1 MDDSVEKGMPS
12 IRRFVKMEMAKRG
25 VEMVEVTKESKE
37 SKVDDVVVPVAD
49 KSVEGSVTRPVV
61 NEINVNDGD
70 KVVNDANVMVN
81 DANMTVNNANNDPN
95 KVTNATNNAISNNEN
110 AFFSSSNLFPVS

>member
-25 VEMVEVTKESKE
+25 SLRGVHQADV
-37 SKVDDVVVPVAD
+37 KVDDVVVPVAD

-70 KVVNDANVMVN
+70 KVVNDGDKV
-81 DANMTVNNANNDPN
+81 VNNANNDPN

>member
-25 VEMVEVTKESKE
+25 VEMVEVAKESKE

-70 KVVNDANVMVN
+70 KVVN
-81 DANMTVNNANNDPN
+81 NANNDPN

>member
-1 MDDSVEKGMPS
+1 MPS

-25 VEMVEVTKESKE
+25 VEMVEVAKESKE

-70 KVVNDANVMVN
+70 KVVN
-81 DANMTVNNANNDPN
+81 NANNDPN

>member
-1 MDDSVEKGMPS
+1 MPS

-25 VEMVEVTKESKE
+25 VEMVEVAKESKE

-70 KVVNDANVMVN
+70 KVVN
-81 DANMTVNNANNDPN
+81 NANNDPN
-95 KVTNATNNAISNNEN
+95 IVTNATNNAISNNEN

>member
-25 VEMVEVTKESKE
+25 VEMVEVEKESKE

-70 KVVNDANVMVN
+70 KVVNDGDKV
-81 DANMTVNNANNDPN
+81 VNNANNDPN

>member
-25 VEMVEVTKESKE
+25 VEMVEVAKESKE

-70 KVVNDANVMVN
+70 KVVN
-81 DANMTVNNANNDPN
+81 NANNDPN
-95 KVTNATNNAISNNEN
+95 KVTNATNNAISNTEN

>member
-12 IRRFVKMEMAKRG
+12 IRRFVKMKMAKRG
-25 VEMVEVTKESKE
+25 VEMVEVAKESKE

-70 KVVNDANVMVN
+70 KVVNDGDKV
-81 DANMTVNNANNDPN
+81 VNNANNDPN